1 MECGLLL
8 ICRECNERI
17 ITPRPLFFAAMR
29 LKSRLAKLY
38 ALALLAQPAVAAPP
52 VADMT
57 IIKGHSGNFTQGDV
71 GDIYTLIATNSGSH
85 ATSGTVTV
93 VDTLP
98 SGLTATDIVGT
109 GWNCTLATLTC
120 TRSDVLA
127 ALTSYPAITLTVNV
141 AGNAPATVT
150 NNATVSGGGETN
162 TGNDGASDQT
172 TITQKVPDLSI
183 DVFHSGTWS
192 EGDVG
197 KTYSLRV
204 DNSNIG
210 GFPTDGSTV
219 TVVDTLSAG
228 LTATAIAGTGWTCD
242 LPTLTCTRSDVLP
255 NFTTYPFITVTVNV
269 AGNASTPQS
278 SSATVSGGG
287 DTNTAN
293 NSWSDVT
300 TIVQKPDLTIAKSH
314 SGIWNLGAIGKTYSL
329 TVSNVGGIPTD
340 GSTVTVVDTLPTGLT
355 ATAIAGTGWSCTL
368 GTLTCTRSDP
378 LANAASYLPITVTVD
393 VANNAPANMTNTA
406 TVSGGGE
413 TNTAND
419 SASDLTKTVQIDLVL
434 TKTHSGTWNLGDV
447 GKTYTLTAF
456 NVGASPTNGSTVTVV
471 DALPAGLTATA
482 ISGMDWSCT
491 LATLTCTRSD
501 VLAANS
507 SYPAITLTVN
517 VANDALPS
525 VKNMATV
532 AGGGELDTSNDSASD
547 VTTIN
552 EADLTIAMFL
562 GSPLSQGQGFAS
574 YFLSVRNVGTAASS
588 GLVTVVDALPSGL
601 TLTNLSGGGWSCTL
615 AALTCTRTDALAGG
629 ASYPGINLFVSVD
642 NDAPAS
648 VMNTA
653 TVSGGGEI
661 NTANDTASNTAS
673 VAQRADLSIAK
684 SHSGTWHRG
693 DVGKTYTIT
702 VSNVGHASTT
712 ATTVTVADMLP
723 AGLTATAIVGTG
735 WSCVL
740 GTLTCTRTDAL
751 ATSSSYPPITVT
763 VNVANDAAASVDNTA
778 TVAGGGEINAAND
791 SVSDMTAISPAGP
804 GMDLSIQVNDGTSGK
819 KFFVGGQPADYTI
832 TVQNIGTLD
841 AHNASVQDSPP
852 ANLLDASWT
861 CNAAG
866 AATCT
871 ASGSGAIAD
880 MVNIPQGASLTYH
893 MTATVPAIPEFP
905 VTNTATIAAGNGEL
919 DVNTSNNSSSAT
931 DAVGIFADGFGG
943 P

>member
-1 MECGLLL
+1 MNAS
-8 ICRECNERI
+8 RRSPSAVHAN
-17 ITPRPLFFAAMR
+17 
-29 LKSRLAKLY
+29 SRLAALL
-38 ALALLAQPAVAAPP
+38 ALALLTDAAVAAPP

-71 GDIYTLIATNSGSH
+71 GDTYTLIATNSGSH

-98 SGLTATDIVGT
+98 VGLTATNLEGN
-109 GWNCTLATLTC
+109 GWSCTLATLTC

-127 ALTSYPAITLTVNV
+127 GSTSYPSITLTVNV
-141 AGNAPATVT
+141 ASNAAALLT

-162 TGNDGASDQT
+162 TGNDGASDPT
-172 TITQKVPDLSI
+172 TVVQKVPDLSI

-210 GFPTDGSTV
+210 GFSTDGSAV

-228 LTATAIAGTGWTCD
+228 LTATAISGPGWTCD
-242 LPTLTCTRSDVLP
+242 LPTLTCTRSDVLA

-269 AGNASTPQS
+269 AANASTPQS

-300 TIVQKPDLTIAKSH
+300 AIVQKPDLSITKSH
-314 SGIWNLGAIGKTYSL
+314 SGIWNLGAIGKTYMLS
-329 TVSNVGGIPTD
+329 VSNVGGIATD
-340 GSTVTVVDTLPTGLT
+340 GSTVTVVDTLPAGLT
-355 ATAIAGTGWSCTL
+355 ATAMAGSGWGCTL
-368 GTLTCTRSDP
+368 ATLTCTRSDA
-378 LANAASYLPITVTVD
+378 LANAASYPPITVTVN
-393 VANNAPANMTNTA
+393 VAGDAPANMTNTA
-406 TVSGGGE
+406 TVAGGGE

-419 SASDLTKTVQIDLVL
+419 SASDPTRTLQIDLTL
-434 TKTHSGTWNLGDV
+434 TKTHSGTWNPGDV
-447 GKTYTLTAF
+447 GKTYALTVS
-456 NVGASPTNGSTVTVV
+456 NVGAVPTNGSAVTVV
-471 DALPAGLTATA
+471 DTLPAGLMATA
-482 ISGMDWSCT
+482 ITGAGWSCT
-491 LATLTCTRSD
+491 LGTLTCTRAD
-501 VLAANS
+501 VLEANS

-525 VKNMATV
+525 VENTATV
-532 AGGGELDTSNDSASD
+532 AGGGELDTSNDGASD

-552 EADLTIAMFL
+552 EADLTISMFR
-562 GSPLSQGQGFAS
+562 GTPLSQGQGFAS
-574 YFLSVRNVGTAASS
+574 YFLSVRNAGTAPST

-601 TLTNLSGGGWSCTL
+601 TAMSINGAGWSCTL
-615 AALTCTRTDALAGG
+615 ATLTCTRSDALAGG
-629 ASYPGINLFVSVD
+629 ASYAGINLFVSVD

-673 VAQRADLSIAK
+673 VTQKADLSIAK
-684 SHSGTWHRG
+684 SHGGTWHRG
-693 DVGKTYTIT
+693 DVGKNYTIT
-702 VSNVGHASTT
+702 VSNVGYASTS
-712 ATTVTVADMLP
+712 ATTVTVVDTLP
-723 AGLTATAIVGTG
+723 GGLAATAITG
-735 WSCVL
+735 AGWTCVL
-740 GTLTCTRTDAL
+740 GTLTCTRADAL
-751 ATSSSYPPITVT
+751 AINSAYPPITLT
-763 VNVANDAAASVDNTA
+763 VDVANDAAASVDNTA

-791 SVSDMTAISPAGP
+791 SVSDMTAISPSGP
-804 GMDLSIQVNDGTSGK
+804 GIDLTIQMSDGTNGA
-819 KFFVGGQPADYTI
+819 KFFVGGQLADYTI

-852 ANLLDASWT
+852 ANLLGANWT
-861 CNAAG
+861 CIAAG

-871 ASGSGAIAD
+871 PGGSGVIMD
-880 MVNIPQGASLTYH
+880 TVNIPQGASVTYH
-893 MTATVPAIPEFP
+893 LTATVQAMPELP
-905 VTNTATIAAGNGEL
+905 VTNTATVATGSGEL
-919 DVNTSNNSSSAT
+919 DVNTSNNTSSVT
-931 DAVGIFADGFGG
+931 DAVGIFADDFEGH
-943 P
+943 